1 MGVKE
6 LKMKKKKIS
15 EKKKIDVSMQQGTT
29 PYVGLTPRILC
40 GVLTSTC
47 FFRLIFSYLCQTLLK
62 RRTACSLNTNFYAC
76 LTLRD
81 SRLKK

>member
-6 LKMKKKKIS
+6 LKMKKKIS
-15 EKKKIDVSMQQGTT
+15 ETKIDVSMQQGTT
-29 PYVGLTPRILC
+29 PYVGLTPRIPR
-40 GVLTSTC
+40 GVVTSTC
-47 FFRLIFSYLCQTLLK
+47 FFGLIFSYLCQTLLK
-62 RRTACSLNTNFYAC
+62 GRTSCSLNTNFYAC

>member
-29 PYVGLTPRILC
+29 PYVGLTPRIPR

-47 FFRLIFSYLCQTLLK
+47 FFGLIFSYLCQTLLK
-62 RRTACSLNTNFYAC
+62 GRTACSLNTNFFAC